1 VTFFQMVAVDLDG
14 TLASH
19 GQLSPQAVEAIDQV
33 RRKGLMVVL
42 VTGRIGAELQAKF
55 RQIADHFDAL
65 VLENGAVM
73 LVKGHACALAE
84 PVDSSLDDALAERGV
99 PYRRGEVLVAID
111 GEHAATVVEV
121 IGELELDCQ
130 IARNRAA
137 LMVLPAG
144 VSKGTGLRAVL
155 AEMNLSPH
163 NTVAVGDAENDLS
176 LFGVAEIG
184 AAVADAIRSV
194 RRHADLVLDEPDGAG
209 VAELLAG
216 PYLNGAQRFCP
227 PRRWVDIGT
236 FDDQT
241 PTRIPGSQG
250 RILVTGP
257 TASGKSY
264 LVGLMAERWILAQ
277 YCVLV
282 IDPEGDHGQLQ
293 ELNEVQVIDGRHHLP
308 QPTELVNSLHPHS
321 SMVVDMSGVAEPA
334 KIEYLHRLRSTAE
347 AHREHHGFPHWVIYD
362 EAHLLGTD
370 EEAHWA
376 RRGGYVLSSL
386 APASLPAH
394 EIDSSDVLL
403 TLTTTA
409 AGANMASVRRAT
421 VCFGGGP
428 PRPFTIADRQTGH
441 VRHRHKYADIRLPN
455 ERRFYFHT
463 TDGQSIHPA
472 ATMQEFRTAV
482 SHLDQR
488 ALQYHLERGDFSR
501 WLDGTIA
508 DRDFAKQV
516 AAWEDEVL
524 ARHAADLE
532 RIRHQLVRAVEERYL
547 LDETA
552 AGPTTVS
559 SPVDTN
565 CTELAK

>member
-1 VTFFQMVAVDLDG
+1 MTFFQVVAVDLDG
-14 TLASH
+14 TLASR

-33 RRKGLMVVL
+33 RHKGLTLVL
-42 VTGRIGAELQAKF
+42 VTGRIGAELQAEF
-55 RQIADHFDAL
+55 PQIAGHFDAL
-65 VLENGAVM
+65 VLENGAVQ
-73 LVKGHACALAE
+73 VIGGHACALAE
-84 PVDSSLDDALAERGV
+84 PVDSSLDDALAERAV

-121 IGELELDCQ
+121 IGELGLDCQ
-130 IARNRAA
+130 IVRNRDA

-144 VSKGTGLRAVL
+144 ITKGTGLRAVL

-163 NTVAVGDAENDLS
+163 NTVAVGDAENDLA

-194 RRHADLVLDEPDGAG
+194 RRHADLVLDGADGAG
-209 VAELLAG
+209 VAELLVS
-216 PYLNGAQRFCP
+216 PYLSGAKRFCP

-241 PTRIPGSQG
+241 PARVPGSQG

-257 TASGKSY
+257 AASGKSY
-264 LVGLMAERWILAQ
+264 LVGLMAERWILAH

-282 IDPEGDHGQLQ
+282 IDPEGDHVQLEQ
-293 ELNEVQVIDGRHHLP
+293 LSEVQLVDGRDHLP
-308 QPTELVNSLHPHS
+308 EPTELVNGLHPHS

-334 KIEYLHRLRSTAE
+334 EIEYLHRLRSTAE

-394 EIDSSDVLL
+394 EIDSTDVLL

-409 AGANMASVRRAT
+409 AGANMALVRRAT
-421 VCFGGGP
+421 VSFGGGP
-428 PRPFTIADRQTGH
+428 PRAFTIADRQTGH
-441 VRHRHKYADIRLPN
+441 VRHRHKYADVRLPN

-472 ATMQEFRTAV
+472 ATMQEFRTVV

-488 ALQYHLERGDFSR
+488 ALQYHLDRGDFSR
-501 WLDGTIA
+501 WLDDTIA

-532 RIRHQLVRAVEERYL
+532 RIRHQLLRAVEERYL
-547 LDETA
+547 VDDTTA
-552 AGPTTVS
+552 EPPTAS
-559 SPVDTN
+559 SR
-565 CTELAK
+565 A